1 MQTQKNV
8 KVLLVKNLVIV
19 ESPAKA
25 KTISKFLGSD
35 FTVMA
40 SMGHVRDLPK
50 SSLGFDPDDNFKPKY
65 MVTADKKKVISDL
78 KKHISKDTTIYLAA
92 DEDREGEA
100 IAWHLIPALK
110 IENNPI
116 KRIVFHE
123 ITKDAILEAL
133 AHPRDVDQHLV
144 DAQQARRI
152 LDRAVGYEL
161 SPLLWKKVRY
171 GLSAGRVQS
180 VAVRIIVDRENEI
193 RAFIP
198 EEYWRV
204 KADFINPELKT
215 ELAKINGKTAK
226 VENEQEAL
234 KIEASLNQGI
244 YKLVDIEEKDST
256 RNPAAPFTTSTLQQE
271 ASRKLGLSVKQTMVI
286 AQQLYE
292 GNVGN
297 IPNHTG
303 GLITYMRTDSL
314 NLSTVATTAAKAVIE
329 EEYGK
334 EYALSK
340 PRVYK
345 SKSKGAQEA
354 HEAIRPVNLAL
365 KPSMIKAYVDPSQY
379 KLYSLIWK
387 RTLATQMAQ
396 AKIANTTYKIEAG
409 SNKEFEFQV
418 KGQRIIFAGFMKAY
432 TEGSDNPEAAL
443 DSTEKILP
451 NIKIGTVLELE
462 KLESEQNFTKPPARY
477 TEASLVKKLE
487 SEGIGRPSTYA
498 PTISTIQARE
508 YVTKTEDKKLI
519 PTPTGEIVNSFLV
532 DHFSDIVDLGFTAKI
547 EEEFDEIAEG
557 KIAWEQVM
565 KDFYGNFK
573 KTIDEKESSVQKED
587 YLQVREIGID
597 PKSGKPVSARVG
609 RFGPFVQIGTKDDE
623 EKPKFVAIPEH
634 LNMDTI
640 TLDEA
645 LFLFTL
651 PRVVGVDK
659 NGDEI
664 KANIGRFGP
673 YLQVKSKYYSL
684 KTDDPYI
691 VDLAR
696 AEEIIKE
703 LDEAKEKSTIK
714 SFDKEKIQILI
725 GQYGPYIKQG
735 RKNYKIPKGIE
746 AKDLTLE
753 DCLEIIEKDSK
764 STTKKTATKK
774 ASVEKKTTTKKT
786 VAKKTTK
793 KSADK

>member
-1 MQTQKNV
+1 M
-8 KVLLVKNLVIV
+8 KNLVIV

-35 FTVMA
+35 YVVMA

-50 SSLGFDPDDNFKPKY
+50 SSLGFDPDDNFKPNY
-65 MVTADKKKVISDL
+65 QVSTDKKKVIADL
-78 KKHISKDTTIYLAA
+78 KKQITKDTIIYLAA

-110 IENNPI
+110 IEKNPI

-123 ITKDAILEAL
+123 ITKDAILKAL
-133 AHPRDVDQHLV
+133 ENPRDVDQNLV

-193 RAFIP
+193 RAFEP
-198 EEYWRV
+198 EEFWKI
-204 KADFINPELKT
+204 KADFINPEFSS
-215 ELAKINGKTAK
+215 ELAKKDGKNIK
-226 VENEQEAL
+226 VRNEKEARE
-234 KIEASLNQGI
+234 IEASLNSGNFT
-244 YKLVDIEEKDST
+244 LVDIEEKDSL

-271 ASRKLGLSVKQTMVI
+271 ASRKIGLSVAQTMMI

-292 GNVGN
+292 GNTAN

-314 NLSTVATTAAKAVIE
+314 NLSTVATTAAKKVIE

-334 EYALSK
+334 DYALSK
-340 PRVYK
+340 PRTFK
-345 SKSKGAQEA
+345 STAKGAQEA
-354 HEAIRPVNLAL
+354 HEAIRPVDMSL
-365 KPSMIKAYVDPSQY
+365 KPSMVKDYLEPSQY
-379 KLYSLIWK
+379 RLYSLIWK
-387 RTLATQMAQ
+387 RTIATQMAQ

-409 SNKEFEFQV
+409 KNKEFEFQT

-451 NIKIGTVLELE
+451 NIKVRTVLELE
-462 KLESEQNFTKPPARY
+462 NLSSEQNFTKPPARY

-519 PTPTGEIVNSFLV
+519 PTPTGEVVNSFLV

-557 KIAWEQVM
+557 KKVWVDVM
-565 KDFYGNFK
+565 KNFYGNFK
-573 KTIDEKESSVQKED
+573 ETIKDKEENISKSD
-587 YLQVREIGID
+587 YSQVRELGID

-609 RFGPFVQIGTKDDE
+609 RFGPFVQIGTKEDE
-623 EKPKFVAIPEH
+623 DKPKFVAIPEN
-634 LNMDTI
+634 LNMDNI

-645 LFLFTL
+645 LFLFNL
-651 PRVVGVDK
+651 PRVVGVD
-659 NGDEI
+659 NEGNEI

-684 KTDDPYI
+684 KTDDPYT
-691 VDLAR
+691 VDEQR
-696 AEEIIKE
+696 AKEIIGE
-703 LDEAKEKSTIK
+703 IDEAKSKALIK
-714 SFDKEKIQILI
+714 EFTKEKIQILN
-725 GQYGPYIKQG
+725 GAYGPYIKQG
-735 RKNYKIPKGIE
+735 RKNFKIPKDKTAE
-746 AKDLTLE
+746 NLTLE
-753 DCLEIIEKDSK
+753 ECLEIIEKDGK
-764 STTKKTATKK
+764 TAKRPARKTATK
-774 ASVEKKTTTKKT
+774 STTTKKT
-786 VAKKTTK
+786 TKAKKE
-793 KSADK
+793 